1 MKFIHENL
9 KIIIIAIA
17 ALIAVILAAVTLSLA
32 FGGETLRSLTISD
45 IQGTVVIIR
54 GEKQFYAGRKTVLQS
69 GDVVNTDENSTVRIR
84 IDADKYIAIEPESA
98 VYVYYTGVSDKGD
111 VSVNIAKGA
120 VTCQLNKP
128 LKKSETFQVKTPNTA
143 INVRGTVFRTEFEFA
158 DKYMGYENVML
169 THVQNFDGS
178 VMLQLYGTDGEK
190 NGEPMLLTERT
201 GAELVSC
208 DDFSQYGYLNYD
220 INMYGLKEITLKELI
235 RICGEHTLAYTP
247 DELNSAFRAVSS
259 KNAEQTAVTAPPQTE
274 ETESTE
280 TVTASGVTE
289 TTSETAAPPRTEESS
304 GTSAETTVRTAG
316 TTMETHIYTTF
327 PGPKWWEMPNENPYD
342 DDIDDYD
349 DNELYGYDDDENDD
363 EDYDE
368 DAPETVTA
376 QP

>member
-1 MKFIHENL
+1 MKFIHDNL

-17 ALIAVILAAVTLSLA
+17 ALIIVIITAVSLSLA
-32 FGGETLRSLTISD
+32 FGGETLRNLTISD

-54 GEKQFYAGRKTVLQS
+54 GQKQLYAGKKTVLQS
-69 GDVVNTDENSTVRIR
+69 GDVVNTDKNSTVRIR

-111 VSVNIAKGA
+111 VSVNIARGA

-128 LKKSETFQVKTPNTA
+128 LKKNETFQVKTPNTA
-143 INVRGTVFRTEFEFA
+143 VNVRGTVFRTEFEFA

-247 DELNSAFRAVSS
+247 EELNSAFRAVSG
-259 KNAEQTAVTAPPQTE
+259 KNAEQTTVTAPPD

-280 TVTASGVTE
+280 TVTASGGTE
-289 TTSETAAPPRTEESS
+289 TTAGTAAPPQTEETES
-304 GTSAETTVRTAG
+304 SAETTVRTGG

-342 DDIDDYD
+342 DDDADDYD
-349 DNELYGYDDDENDD
+349 DNALYGYDDDE
-363 EDYDE
+363 DYDE
-368 DAPETVTA
+368 DSPETVTA